1 MRTRETIKGLM
12 ILAAIGFVGNGLFEA
27 FVLNA
32 PAYGRFSMDYFIS
45 ETLPE
50 TGSQNLVTGIY
61 LSYRLFDSLF
71 EAATLFVVT
80 AGILFMG
87 RKDEEIR

>member
-1 MRTRETIKGLM
+1 MTIRDKLGWVALG
-12 ILAAIGFVGNGLFEA
+12 IAFAVIGW
-27 FVLNA
+27 VLLDVFIWSD
-32 PAYGRFSMDYFIS
+32 PEYGRQSMTYFIEATS
-45 ETLPE
+45 AE
-50 TGSQNLVTGIY
+50 TGSKNLVTGIY

-71 EAATLFVVT
+71 EAATLFAVT